1 MRISTSFYYSSNL
14 AAMQDKMAT
23 LSHVQQQMA
32 TNRRIVTPSDDP
44 IGAAHALQTARAL
57 AVSDNSLDSI
67 SKAQTTLKTEST
79 TLDAIRQVLESAK
92 DTAVNASGNPS
103 TQERTSFANYL
114 TQVYDDLRNY
124 ANSTDANG
132 NYIFSGF
139 KNVAPFQQT
148 TGASSYQGDNSNR
161 YVTIAGSGQQLQV
174 SDSGQDVFNVGTA
187 NDPFAVISQFIT
199 DLQNGT
205 LTGAAFTTAANN
217 AVDGLQGALD
227 KVVKVSDNVAVR
239 FQQLDTAKS
248 TQTQYKLQFEDELD
262 RTETV
267 DMQTAAVQLQ
277 LLQTSLEATQKAFIN
292 ASQLNLFSLL

>member
-92 DTAVNASGNPS
+92 DTAINANGNPS

-148 TGASSYQGDNSNR
+148 TGASNYQGDNSNR
-161 YVTIAGSGQQLQV
+161 YVTIGSNQQLQV
-174 SDSGQDVFNVGTA
+174 SDSGQDVFNVGSA

-205 LTGAAFTTAANN
+205 LTGAAFTTAAAN
-217 AVDGLQGALD
+217 AVSGLQGALD

-248 TQTQYKLQFEDELD
+248 TQTQYKLQYEDELD